1 MRIQDAG
8 SSLPGFRSQKQ
19 LCVRVSGLFCCR
31 VFCCRVRAGD
41 LLIFLQKHSPNT
53 GARADKTA
61 PVTLPPHEQALAGP
75 SFTKIKKK
83 IDAEVC

>member
-19 LCVRVSGLFCCR
+19 LCVRVSGL
-31 VFCCRVRAGD
+31 FCCRVRAGD